1 MKKDLQT
8 NYSKDIEPS
17 SITPKKIFEQRR
29 QLIQMAA
36 LGAFGLSDMSFFSR
50 QAFASTGTKLPSKMN
65 PSFFLPDKLTIKM
78 SLLITTFMSLALIK
92 QILRAMRILLK
103 LDLGLLV
110 LRA

>member
-36 LGAFGLSDMSFFSR
+36 LGAFGLLEDY
-50 QAFASTGTKLPSKMN
+50 AHHYYAISTRN
-65 PSFFLPDKLTIKM
+65 
-78 SLLITTFMSLALIK
+78 TT
-92 QILRAMRILLK
+92 
-103 LDLGLLV
+103 
-110 LRA
+110 